1 MTDASSEGDHLND
14 LNNLRHL
21 ENEGFSVS
29 SDSFRKQTVVEQNSA
44 VIQQLDIGVI
54 FLQGGR
60 DEVF

>member
-1 MTDASSEGDHLND
+1 MRAFQLALIH
-14 LNNLRHL
+14 
-21 ENEGFSVS
+21 F
-29 SDSFRKQTVVEQNSA
+29 VVEQNSA